1 MFLVDSFGWV
11 MLGLFNFNV
20 SGASG
25 QHWEVKC
32 SILVADEAAIIQA
45 PLRSLR
51 GVPNLTGSSSS
62 SVTVLT
68 QTWASR

>member
-1 MFLVDSFGWV
+1 
-11 MLGLFNFNV
+11 MLGFHFNV

-45 PLRSLR
+45 PLCSLR
-51 GVPNLTGSSSS
+51 GVPDFSLGAAA
-62 SVTVLT
+62 V
-68 QTWASR
+68 Q